1 MSYALTFKMVPV
13 GDFSSWRR
21 RYEKERGRRGSR
33 LGRWVPDPSLVTV
46 EPGLPAT
53 FYLPRPCV
61 ADVLRLQGILCL
73 RTRGAVG
80 LRARVPAEVS
90 GRDAAGGSAW
100 STAPTGPPGL
110 PCEQRGAVGLRARV
124 PAEVSGL
131 YVVGGGAYTAASST
145 VRATRSCRATGTSSS
160 RCVQPRRDA
169 GAEPTHQLVA
179 WLTVRTTQA
188 SSRRSNEPRQH
199 EEDYNNAPSR
209 PIRTTERAI
218 ITIIIFSITSPRLS
232 RSWRE
237 LELRENE
244 NELTR
249 LAWRTLVADVAPLQ
263 ACYKVAR
270 SARPHRPPSTSSLA
284 ATLVTRRTRPS
295 PSGPRPCSRNSA
307 RQCHR
312 SNRPTPSTSPQP
324 YDALCTAVL
333 ARSGN
338 TYRPLP
344 FTRTRQVSQA
354 SQSKLLVSSST
365 VPPAAPPPATGARN
379 GLPGASPHSTR
390 TYPASS
396 RPPSASPLPAP
407 VPVSVSWSTTG
418 PSAVPSRSQSLPSS
432 SASTPATTKAT
443 ATVAPLPVAP
453 QQAPAS
459 RPGVAQVVSASPSPR
474 TSGAPRLIQQKQP
487 QILPK
492 LSSGSA
498 NMTTPSAA
506 ATTRSQSPRA
516 AQHKATPRPAPV
528 PAPQPA
534 TTVQRGA
541 AMGLNTG
548 SPLLIGNPAAAQPG
562 MFPAGPA
569 HGTFLLNQYI
579 PGLGHSPIL
588 IQGALGQTQSSL
600 GQIQGVQ
607 LALRPPHATGLTL
620 GPQTGPRP
628 HGGHPG
634 PPGTPTLVIPQ
645 NLGPRP
651 NIFLAPPRMMSPP
664 SFAIVPGQP
673 LTLQQMQAML
683 PTQTTL
689 AQPTLGAFQ
698 TAQHQSLVQIP
709 TFTQPQIL
717 AHAHHHHHHH
727 HHHSAL
733 SGPLI
738 STGCSIVSSA
748 PSANIVTHHPVM
760 TSRHTVHSRPVRPGH
775 RETRLSA
782 TTATRHF
789 LLRPLRNSQSRPPE
803 TRCLPMAHQR

>member
-1 MSYALTFKMVPV
+1 MA
-13 GDFSSWRR
+13 
-21 RYEKERGRRGSR
+21 SR
-33 LGRWVPDPSLVTV
+33 TSCRCTP
-46 EPGLPAT
+46 
-53 FYLPRPCV
+53 FF
-61 ADVLRLQGILCL
+61 
-73 RTRGAVG
+73 
-80 LRARVPAEVS
+80 
-90 GRDAAGGSAW
+90 
-100 STAPTGPPGL
+100 STAL
-110 PCEQRGAVGLRARV
+110 PV
-124 PAEVSGL
+124 
-131 YVVGGGAYTAASST
+131 
-145 VRATRSCRATGTSSS
+145 
-160 RCVQPRRDA
+160 
-169 GAEPTHQLVA
+169 
-179 WLTVRTTQA
+179 
-188 SSRRSNEPRQH
+188 
-199 EEDYNNAPSR
+199 
-209 PIRTTERAI
+209 
-218 ITIIIFSITSPRLS
+218 
-232 RSWRE
+232 
-237 LELRENE
+237 ELR
-244 NELTR
+244 
-249 LAWRTLVADVAPLQ
+249 
-263 ACYKVAR
+263 
-270 SARPHRPPSTSSLA
+270 HLA
-284 ATLVTRRTRPS
+284 ATS
-295 PSGPRPCSRNSA
+295 
-307 RQCHR
+307 
-312 SNRPTPSTSPQP
+312 STSPQP

-338 TYRPLP
+338 AYRPLP
-344 FTRTRQVSQA
+344 FTRTRQVSPA
-354 SQSKLLVSSST
+354 SQSKVRTQAHAEQATARDTVALAVSTTTSSDVSASSSSPQLLVSSST
-365 VPPAAPPPATGARN
+365 VPPAAPPPATGASN
-379 GLPGASPHSTR
+379 GLPSASPHSTR
-390 TYPASS
+390 TSPASS

-407 VPVSVSWSTTG
+407 GPVSVSWSTTG

-474 TSGAPRLIQQKQP
+474 TSGAPRIIQPKQP
-487 QILPK
+487 PIRPK

-498 NMTTPSAA
+498 NMTTPSAV

-516 AQHKATPRPAPV
+516 AQRKATPRPAPV

-534 TTVQRGA
+534 TMVQRGA

-588 IQGALGQTQSSL
+588 IQGTLGQTQSSL

-628 HGGHPG
+628 HGEHPG

-651 NIFLAPPRMMSPP
+651 NIFLALPRMMSPP

-673 LTLQQMQAML
+673 LTLQQLQAML
-683 PTQTTL
+683 PTQTML

-698 TAQHQSLVQIP
+698 TDQHQSLVQIP
-709 TFTQPQIL
+709 TFTQLQIL

-727 HHHSAL
+727 HHHGAL
-733 SGPLI
+733 SRPLI
-738 STGCSIVSSA
+738 STGGSIVSSA

-760 TSRHTVHSRPVRPGH
+760 TSRHTVHSRPFRPGH

-782 TTATRHF
+782 ATATRHF

-803 TRCLPMAHQR
+803 THCLPMAYKR

>member
-1 MSYALTFKMVPV
+1 MFPQLCPPVPPFQATYPKVWFMQLDAVLAVNGITDQLLMHAILLDALPV
-13 GDFSSWRR
+13 
-21 RYEKERGRRGSR
+21 
-33 LGRWVPDPSLVTV
+33 
-46 EPGLPAT
+46 
-53 FYLPRPCV
+53 
-61 ADVLRLQGILCL
+61 
-73 RTRGAVG
+73 
-80 LRARVPAEVS
+80 
-90 GRDAAGGSAW
+90 
-100 STAPTGPPGL
+100 
-110 PCEQRGAVGLRARV
+110 
-124 PAEVSGL
+124 
-131 YVVGGGAYTAASST
+131 
-145 VRATRSCRATGTSSS
+145 
-160 RCVQPRRDA
+160 
-169 GAEPTHQLVA
+169 
-179 WLTVRTTQA
+179 
-188 SSRRSNEPRQH
+188 
-199 EEDYNNAPSR
+199 
-209 PIRTTERAI
+209 
-218 ITIIIFSITSPRLS
+218 
-232 RSWRE
+232 
-237 LELRENE
+237 ELR
-244 NELTR
+244 
-249 LAWRTLVADVAPLQ
+249 
-263 ACYKVAR
+263 
-270 SARPHRPPSTSSLA
+270 HLA
-284 ATLVTRRTRPS
+284 ATS
-295 PSGPRPCSRNSA
+295 
-307 RQCHR
+307 
-312 SNRPTPSTSPQP
+312 STSRQP

-344 FTRTRQVSQA
+344 FTRTKQVSPA
-354 SQSKLLVSSST
+354 SQSKVRTGPQPSIDRYLGTPALTTSTPDPVAETSTPAPDHDREVEDSPTATDLPSERYIPSEPPCRASSHVPATCTFSKKATARDTVALAVSATISSEVSASSSPQLLVSSST
-365 VPPAAPPPATGARN
+365 VPSTAPPPATGASN

-396 RPPSASPLPAP
+396 RPHSASPLPDP

-432 SASTPATTKAT
+432 SASTTATTKAT

-453 QQAPAS
+453 QLAPTS

-474 TSGAPRLIQQKQP
+474 TSGAPRLIQPKQP

-569 HGTFLLNQYI
+569 HDTFLLNQYI

-588 IQGALGQTQSSL
+588 IQGTLGQTQSSL

-628 HGGHPG
+628 HGEHPG

-651 NIFLAPPRMMSPP
+651 NIFLALPRMMSPP

-673 LTLQQMQAML
+673 LTLQQLQAML
-683 PTQTTL
+683 PTQTML

-698 TAQHQSLVQIP
+698 TDQHQSLVQIP

-727 HHHSAL
+727 HHHGAL

-738 STGCSIVSSA
+738 STGGSIVFLCTQRQHCHP
-748 PSANIVTHHPVM
+748 PSCHDLATHGP
-760 TSRHTVHSRPVRPGH
+760 
-775 RETRLSA
+775 LSA
-782 TTATRHF
+782 FPTRSPARMRF
-789 LLRPLRNSQSRPPE
+789 LYSLLSGSAIPLAGVEDWGSGLVPLVLSPLLLLPPR
-803 TRCLPMAHQR
+803 TLSAVLSLALD